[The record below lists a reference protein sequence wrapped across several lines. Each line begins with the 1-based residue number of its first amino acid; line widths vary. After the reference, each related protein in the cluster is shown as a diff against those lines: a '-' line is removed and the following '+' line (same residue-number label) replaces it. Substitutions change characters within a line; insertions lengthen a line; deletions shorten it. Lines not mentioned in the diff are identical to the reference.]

1 MEAGWLNTHSYLE
14 FQSLCRGTEASSW
27 WKETMERNSRILI
40 KCPLLLCLLGSS
52 SYTHPPGIW
61 QRNFQPSSNSP
72 SKLPTAWIWILL
84 IQDQC
89 CAWEQ
94 YSPKYIWSWWST
106 QLSPSPMKYILLYQS
121 SFAVSCHKH
130 SSVPLAQDTAPTS
143 RGLALAEA
151 GPSPCLEA
159 VTNPGTQLA
168 ANLPLLLTELTHT
181 LLPHKQL
188 QEGTS
193 QTEGQQKAV
202 WIHVYWSQ

>member
-1 MEAGWLNTHSYLE
+1 MPTPSVLTGKLFL
-14 FQSLCRGTEASSW
+14 
-27 WKETMERNSRILI
+27 
-40 KCPLLLCLLGSS
+40 
-52 SYTHPPGIW
+52 HPPTW
-61 QRNFQPSSNSP
+61 HLAEKRNFQPSSNSLP
-72 SKLPTAWIWILL
+72 KLPTAWIWILL

-94 YSPKYIWSWWST
+94 YSQNTSEAGEAHSCLPAPWNTFFCTKAVLLWAATST
-106 QLSPSPMKYILLYQS
+106 AL
-121 SFAVSCHKH
+121 
-130 SSVPLAQDTAPTS
+130 TS

-159 VTNPGTQLA
+159 VTNPGTQLT